1 MERRS
6 FIRWLAI
13 VAAIGLVV
21 RLVVVAFASR
31 DLSLGDGFWY
41 HAQAQIIANGHGY
54 LNPGQYLFT
63 GQHLATAEHPP
74 LFPFLLAI
82 VSWFGGTSVLAHQ
95 LTGAVLGV
103 AGVIAV
109 GFLGRAV
116 RGARVGLIAALIAAI
131 SPTMWRYDA
140 QVLSEGLLV
149 LTAALFLLV
158 VYRFWDQPRPIH
170 GVLLGATLAL
180 ATYTRA
186 EMVFLGLVIVVPVA
200 VWNPRLVGAAARA
213 RVIATAAVIAMLFLA
228 PWVVRN
234 LTTFERPVVFSNNQD
249 SVIAGAN
256 CAPMYYGSGI
266 GSWVLECNG
275 SHLTRHGDQSVVF
288 EVVRRRGLT
297 YMRDHLSRLPVVMVA
312 RVGREWE
319 VFRPF
324 QEIARDGR
332 TDRLWTVSTLT
343 FWVLAIAGG
352 LGAVQLRR
360 ARRLV
365 WPLAVMAPFVTV
377 LAAGTYGL
385 VRLRMPLDIALVV
398 LAAVPVEWLL
408 ARRYPAR
415 DMAASPTGE

>member
-1 MERRS
+1 
-6 FIRWLAI
+6 
-13 VAAIGLVV
+13 
-21 RLVVVAFASR
+21 
-31 DLSLGDGFWY
+31 
-41 HAQAQIIANGHGY
+41 
-54 LNPGQYLFT
+54 
-63 GQHLATAEHPP
+63 
-74 LFPFLLAI
+74 
-82 VSWFGGTSVLAHQ
+82 
-95 LTGAVLGV
+95 
-103 AGVIAV
+103 
-109 GFLGRAV
+109 
-116 RGARVGLIAALIAAI
+116 
-131 SPTMWRYDA
+131 
-140 QVLSEGLLV
+140 
-149 LTAALFLLV
+149 
-158 VYRFWDQPRPIH
+158 
-170 GVLLGATLAL
+170 
-180 ATYTRA
+180 
-186 EMVFLGLVIVVPVA
+186 VIVVPVA

-266 GSWVLECNG
+266 GSWVLECNS

-324 QEIARDGR
+324 QDIAGDGR
-332 TDRLWTVSTLT
+332 TDRLWTASTLT

-415 DMAASPTGE
+415 DMAAFSTGE